1 MTNKKHSENEVGK
14 IAVIIGGSSGI
25 GQNAA
30 SEIAKR
36 GIGVILT
43 YNTHKDGANETV
55 AAIENVGGKAVALPL
70 DAGKSETFASFKD
83 AVAQALKDKWER
95 STFTYL
101 VNNAGFGE
109 MATIE
114 GTSEEL
120 FDRLINVNFKAP
132 FFITQKLLPLLEE
145 GGAIVNTTSTAALHT
160 GIAEGS
166 AAYASAKA
174 GLIVLTRYMAFEFRK
189 RGIRVNAIAPGPTR
203 TRFAND
209 GFEKFPQAIAPIA
222 VRTALGRVGE
232 ASDFGGVI
240 VSLLSDEWSWVTG
253 ESIEVSGG
261 FNLGFSLF

>member
-132 FFITQKLLPLLEE
+132 FFITQKLLPRPARLPCTQGLLKE
-145 GGAIVNTTSTAALHT
+145 ALPMPLQKPVSLYLRD
-160 GIAEGS
+160 IWLLNS
-166 AAYASAKA
+166 
-174 GLIVLTRYMAFEFRK
+174 
-189 RGIRVNAIAPGPTR
+189 VNA
-203 TRFAND
+203 
-209 GFEKFPQAIAPIA
+209 E
-222 VRTALGRVGE
+222 
-232 ASDFGGVI
+232 FGLMLLLQVLHELDLPMT
-240 VSLLSDEWSWVTG
+240 VLKNSLKP
-253 ESIEVSGG
+253 
-261 FNLGFSLF
+261 